1 MKKLLSFVLFAAMVT
16 MLASCGKLE
25 QRAVAEKAINCAINQ
40 DYRGYIDCIYFPADK
55 QEQKEAYI
63 NMIEAKVKKAKE
75 KGNNNEKVP
84 VSYEFVSEHIN
95 EDEGTAEE
103 VFNLKYSSGKMEQ
116 TSVNLKKEEDGKW
129 YIQNKK

>member
-1 MKKLLSFVLFAAMVT
+1 MKKLLSFVLFVAMAT
-16 MLASCGKLE
+16 LLASRGKSE
-25 QRAVAEKAINCAINQ
+25 PRTVAEKSIDCAIKQ
-40 DYRGYIDCIYFPADK
+40 DYHGYFDCIYFPADK
-55 QEQKEAYI
+55 QEEKEAYI
-63 NMIEAKVKKAKE
+63 NMIEAKVKKAKK
-75 KGNNNEKVP
+75 KGNVSEKVP

-103 VFNLKYSSGKMEQ
+103 IFNIKYPSGKMEQ

>member
-1 MKKLLSFVLFAAMVT
+1 MKKLLSFVLFAAMAA
-16 MLASCGKLE
+16 MLASCGKSE
-25 QRAVAEKAINCAINQ
+25 PRAVAEKAINCAINQ

>member
-16 MLASCGKLE
+16 MLASCGKSE
-25 QRAVAEKAINCAINQ
+25 PRAVAENAINCAINQ
-40 DYRGYIDCIYFPADK
+40 DYRGYFDCIYFPADK

-63 NMIEAKVKKAKE
+63 NMIETKVKKAKE
-75 KGNNNEKVP
+75 KGNINEKAP

-129 YIQNKK
+129 YVQNKK

>member
-16 MLASCGKLE
+16 MLASCGKSE
-25 QRAVAEKAINCAINQ
+25 PCAVAEKAINCAINQ
-40 DYRGYIDCIYFPADK
+40 DYRGYFDCIYFPADK
-55 QEQKEAYI
+55 QEEKEAYI
-63 NMIEAKVKKAKE
+63 NMIEVKVKKAKE
-75 KGNNNEKVP
+75 KGNINEKVP

-103 VFNLKYSSGKMEQ
+103 VFNIKYYSGKMEQ

-129 YIQNKK
+129 YVQNKK